1 MIANMIVN
9 KAVMKKICLVGTT
22 TASTLYSQTS
32 AEGHY
37 RSDDPHPSAF
47 ACRDGS
53 QIACRDNSQ
62 AVEKFSYDS
71 CGIDTDYDTNGFN
84 SFASKFADSS
94 ELTRIVDY
102 LSADTSLLNSLFPLN
117 LPAVDR
123 DLALKSIF
131 RTVRKVIDDPDLLA
145 DITACESKR
154 ETNLSRNDSMTGVED
169 PISMWNELVND
180 HKCIICSDL
189 LACPVILGCSHSF
202 CGSCVTEMREAW
214 ETDGLDMVY
223 TCPTCRNEIETEIFE
238 RVLDNI
244 IVQKVDQIPDCEAKK
259 DWVKRRESYLKSRR
273 ARSLEKELQKEDS
286 ASPEYVIVAIIVII
300 TVALATLRCLRGM

>member
-1 MIANMIVN
+1 MIANMIV
-9 KAVMKKICLVGTT
+9 KKTVIKTVCLIGTT
-22 TASTLYSQTS
+22 TASKLYVNTS
-32 AEGHY
+32 AEKYYGP
-37 RSDDPHPSAF
+37 DDPHPSAVG
-47 ACRDGS
+47 CRDGS

-62 AVEKFSYDS
+62 AVEKFSSDS
-71 CGIDTDYDTNGFN
+71 CGIDTDYDTNDFN
-84 SFASKFADSS
+84 STTSEFADNS
-94 ELTRIVDY
+94 ELARIVDY
-102 LSADTSLLNSLFPLN
+102 LSTDSSLLNSLFPLN

-131 RTVRKVIDDPDLLA
+131 RTVRKVFDDPNLLA
-145 DITACESKR
+145 EITACESKKD
-154 ETNLSRNDSMTGVED
+154 TKLGRNDSTTCVED

-223 TCPTCRNEIETEIFE
+223 TCPTCRNEIETEIYE

-244 IVQKVDQIPDCEAKK
+244 IIQKVDQIPDCEPKK
-259 DWVKRRESYLKSRR
+259 DWVKRRECYLKSRR
-273 ARSLEKELQKEDS
+273 AKSLEKELQKLNIGLCI
-286 ASPEYVIVAIIVII
+286 YNN
-300 TVALATLRCLRGM
+300 